1 MTGTLPLKRG
11 GCRYLRNG
19 RGLWET
25 QPGPAN
31 AAWNGMLTGQGIGV
45 ADMAVQSDVSDAVGA
60 AGPYDRAKALSAFK
74 LGDVTFYWIT
84 RLAAISVLL
93 ILGGIILSLIV
104 GAWPAMREYGFAFLW
119 TQRWAPQADP
129 PVLGALGPIYGTL
142 VTSFIAMLIAI
153 PVGLGVAIF
162 LTELCPQ
169 WLRRPIGIAIEL
181 LAGIPSIIYGMWG
194 FFVLGPFLA
203 YTFQPFMISICANI
217 PVLNAIFAGPP
228 SYLSL
233 FNASLILAIMVLPFI
248 TAISVDVF
256 KTVPPVLKEAAY
268 GVGCTTWEV
277 VRNVVIPYTRVGV
290 IGGIMLAL
298 GRALGETMAV
308 TFIIG
313 NSFRITG
320 SIFSP
325 GTTISAAI
333 ASEFAESDGL
343 HQSGL
348 ILCGLLLFVLT
359 FFVLA
364 AARLMLMRLEQKA
377 GK

>member
-1 MTGTLPLKRG
+1 
-11 GCRYLRNG
+11 
-19 RGLWET
+19 
-25 QPGPAN
+25 
-31 AAWNGMLTGQGIGV
+31 
-45 ADMAVQSDVSDAVGA
+45 MAVETDASDMLEA
-60 AGPYDRAKALSAFK
+60 AGPYDRARALSAFK

-84 RLAAISVLL
+84 RLSAISVLL
-93 ILGGIILSLIV
+93 ILGGIIVSLII
-104 GAWPAMREYGFAFLW
+104 GALPAIKAFGFAFLW
-119 TQRWAPQADP
+119 TQRWAPEADP

-153 PVGLGVAIF
+153 PVGLGIAIF

-203 YTFQPFMISICANI
+203 YTFQPFMIDTFGSV
-217 PVLNAIFAGPP
+217 PVLGVIFGGPP

-233 FNASLILAIMVLPFI
+233 FNAALILGIMVLPFI

-313 NSFRITG
+313 NSFRISS
-320 SIFSP
+320 SIFAP

-348 ILCGLLLFVLT
+348 ILLGLLLFVLT

-364 AARLMLMRLEQKA
+364 AARLMLLRLEQKA

>member
-1 MTGTLPLKRG
+1 MA
-11 GCRYLRNG
+11 
-19 RGLWET
+19 E
-25 QPGPAN
+25 
-31 AAWNGMLTGQGIGV
+31 
-45 ADMAVQSDVSDAVGA
+45 MAVESNVIDA
-60 AGPYDRAKALSAFK
+60 AGPYDRAKALNAFK

-84 RLAAISVLL
+84 RLSAISVLL
-93 ILGGIILSLIV
+93 ILGGIIISLIV
-104 GAWPAMREYGFAFLW
+104 GAFPAIKEYGLSFLW
-119 TQRWAPQADP
+119 TQRWAPSADP
-129 PVLGALGPIYGTL
+129 PVLGALGPMYGTL

-153 PVGLGVAIF
+153 PVGLGIAIF

-169 WLRRPIGIAIEL
+169 WLRRPIGMAIEL

-203 YTFQPFMISICANI
+203 NTFQPFMIKIFDGV
-217 PVLNAIFAGPP
+217 PVLGAIFAGPP

-233 FNASLILAIMVLPFI
+233 FNAALILAIMVLPFI
-248 TAISVDVF
+248 TSISVDVF

-277 VRNVVIPYTRVGV
+277 VRSVVIPYTRVGI
-290 IGGIMLAL
+290 IGGVMLAL

-313 NSFRITG
+313 NSFRISS
-320 SIFSP
+320 SIFAP

-348 ILCGLLLFVLT
+348 ILLGLLLFVLT

-364 AARLMLMRLEQKA
+364 AARLMLMRLETKA

>member
-1 MTGTLPLKRG
+1 
-11 GCRYLRNG
+11 
-19 RGLWET
+19 
-25 QPGPAN
+25 
-31 AAWNGMLTGQGIGV
+31 
-45 ADMAVQSDVSDAVGA
+45 MAVQSNDVMEA
-60 AGPYDRAKALSAFK
+60 AGPYERGKALSAFK

-84 RLAAISVLL
+84 RACAISVLL
-93 ILGGIILSLIV
+93 ILGGIILSLIA
-104 GAWPAMREYGFAFLW
+104 GAWPALREFGLAFLF
-119 TQRWAPQADP
+119 TTRWAPSLDR

-142 VTSFIAMLIAI
+142 VTSIIAMMIAI
-153 PVGLGVAIF
+153 PVGLGIAIF
-162 LTELCPQ
+162 LPDLCPQ
-169 WLRRPIGIAIEL
+169 WARRPIGIAVEL
-181 LAGIPSIIYGMWG
+181 LAGIPSIIYGMSG

-203 YTFQPFMISICANI
+203 DTFQPLMISLFDGV
-217 PVLNAIFAGPP
+217 PVLGTIFAGPP

-233 FNASLILAIMVLPFI
+233 FNAALILAIMVLPFI

-268 GVGCTTWEV
+268 GVGCTNWEV

-313 NSFRITG
+313 NSFKIQS
-320 SIFSP
+320 SIFAP

-348 ILCGLLLFVLT
+348 ILLGLLLFILT

-364 AARLMLMRLEQKA
+364 AARLMLMRLEKKA
-377 GK
+377 GN

>member
-1 MTGTLPLKRG
+1 M
-11 GCRYLRNG
+11 
-19 RGLWET
+19 
-25 QPGPAN
+25 
-31 AAWNGMLTGQGIGV
+31 
-45 ADMAVQSDVSDAVGA
+45 DV
-60 AGPYDRAKALSAFK
+60 AGPYDRARALSAFK
-74 LGDVTFYWIT
+74 LGDTTFYWIT
-84 RLAAISVLL
+84 RLSAISVLL
-93 ILGGIILSLIV
+93 ILGGIIVSLIV
-104 GAWPAMREYGFAFLW
+104 GAWPAMQEYGFAFLW
-119 TQRWAPQADP
+119 TQRWAPAADP
-129 PVLGALGPIYGTL
+129 PVLGAVGPIYGTL
-142 VTSFIAMLIAI
+142 LTSAIAMAIAI
-153 PVGLGVAIF
+153 PVGLGIAIF

-203 YTFQPFMISICANI
+203 DTLQPFMIRTFDGL
-217 PVLNAIFAGPP
+217 PVLGTVFAGPP

-233 FNASLILAIMVLPFI
+233 FNASLVLAIMVLPFI

-277 VRNVVIPYTRVGV
+277 VSNVVIPYTRVGV
-290 IGGIMLAL
+290 IGGVMLAL

-313 NSFRITG
+313 NSFRVSG
-320 SIFSP
+320 SIFAP

-348 ILCGLLLFVLT
+348 ILLGLLLFVLT

-364 AARLMLMRLEQKA
+364 AARLMLLRLEKKA

>member
-1 MTGTLPLKRG
+1 
-11 GCRYLRNG
+11 
-19 RGLWET
+19 
-25 QPGPAN
+25 
-31 AAWNGMLTGQGIGV
+31 
-45 ADMAVQSDVSDAVGA
+45 MAVQSEASDVVNV
-60 AGPYDRAKALSAFK
+60 AGPHDRAMALNAFK
-74 LGDVTFYWIT
+74 AADVTFYWIT
-84 RLAAISVLL
+84 RVCAISVLV
-93 ILGGIILSLIV
+93 ILGGIILSLIA
-104 GAWPAMREYGFAFLW
+104 GAWPAMKEYGFAFLW
-119 TQRWAPQADP
+119 TQRWAPSADP
-129 PVLGALGPIYGTL
+129 PVLGAVGPMYGTL
-142 VTSFIAMLIAI
+142 ITSFIAMLIAI
-153 PVGLGVAIF
+153 PVGLGIAIF

-203 YTFQPFMISICANI
+203 YTFQPFMINLFSGV
-217 PVLNAIFAGPP
+217 PVLNSIFAGPP

-248 TAISVDVF
+248 TSISVDVF

-290 IGGIMLAL
+290 IGG
-298 GRALGETMAV
+298 
-308 TFIIG
+308 
-313 NSFRITG
+313 NSFRISS
-320 SIFSP
+320 SIFAP

-348 ILCGLLLFVLT
+348 ILLGLLLFVLT
-359 FFVLA
+359 FFVLS
-364 AARLMLMRLEQKA
+364 AARLMLMRLEKKA
-377 GK
+377 GN

>member
-1 MTGTLPLKRG
+1 
-11 GCRYLRNG
+11 
-19 RGLWET
+19 
-25 QPGPAN
+25 
-31 AAWNGMLTGQGIGV
+31 
-45 ADMAVQSDVSDAVGA
+45 MAVESEVGDIAAA
-60 AGPYDRAKALSAFK
+60 AGPYDRARALSAFK

-84 RLAAISVLL
+84 RLSAISVLL
-93 ILGGIILSLIV
+93 ILGGIIISLVI
-104 GAWPAMREYGFAFLW
+104 GAWPAMKEYGFQFLF
-119 TQRWAPQADP
+119 TKRWAPSADP

-153 PVGLGVAIF
+153 PVGLGIAIF

-169 WLRRPIGIAIEL
+169 WLRRPIGLAIEL

-203 YTFQPFMISICANI
+203 TTFQPFMINLCANI
-217 PVLNAIFAGPP
+217 PVLQDIFAGPP

-248 TAISVDVF
+248 TSISVDVF

-277 VRNVVIPYTRVGV
+277 VRSVVIPYTRVGV
-290 IGGIMLAL
+290 IGGVMLAL

-313 NSFRITG
+313 NSFRISS
-320 SIFSP
+320 SIFAP

-333 ASEFAESDGL
+333 ASEFQESDGL
-343 HQSGL
+343 HQSSL
-348 ILCGLLLFVLT
+348 ILLGLLLFVLT

-364 AARLMLMRLEQKA
+364 SARLMLARLDAKA

>member
-1 MTGTLPLKRG
+1 M
-11 GCRYLRNG
+11 
-19 RGLWET
+19 
-25 QPGPAN
+25 
-31 AAWNGMLTGQGIGV
+31 
-45 ADMAVQSDVSDAVGA
+45 ADMAIQSEAMEA
-60 AGPYDRAKALSAFK
+60 AGTYDRAKALSAFK
-74 LGDVTFYWIT
+74 LGDTTFYWIT
-84 RLAAISVLL
+84 RACAISVLL

-104 GAWPAMREYGFAFLW
+104 GALPAMKQYGIAFLW
-119 TQRWAPQADP
+119 SQRWAPSADP

-142 VTSFIAMLIAI
+142 VTSFIAMLIAL
-153 PVGLGVAIF
+153 PVGIMIAFF

-169 WLRRPIGIAIEL
+169 VLRRPIGIAIEL

-203 YTFQPFMISICANI
+203 YTFQPFMIRLFDGV
-217 PVLNAIFAGPP
+217 PVLGAVFAGPP

-233 FNASLILAIMVLPFI
+233 FNAALILAIMVLPFI
-248 TAISVDVF
+248 TAISVDDF
-256 KTVPPVLKEAAY
+256 RTVPPVLKEAAY
-268 GVGCTTWEV
+268 GIGCTTWEV

-313 NSFRITG
+313 NSFRISS
-320 SIFSP
+320 SIFAP

-348 ILCGLLLFVLT
+348 ILLGLLLFVLT
-359 FFVLA
+359 FMVLS
-364 AARLMLMRLEQKA
+364 AARLMLLRLEKKA

>member
-1 MTGTLPLKRG
+1 M
-11 GCRYLRNG
+11 
-19 RGLWET
+19 E
-25 QPGPAN
+25 A
-31 AAWNGMLTGQGIGV
+31 
-45 ADMAVQSDVSDAVGA
+45 A

-74 LGDVTFYWIT
+74 LGDKAFYWTT
-84 RLAAISVLL
+84 RACAISVLL
-93 ILGGIILSLIV
+93 ILGGIIISLIA
-104 GAWPAMREYGFAFLW
+104 GAWPAMRAFGL
-119 TQRWAPQADP
+119 TFLTTARWAPANDP
-129 PVLGALGPIYGTL
+129 PILGALGPIYGTL
-142 VTSFIAMLIAI
+142 VTSVIAMVIAI
-153 PVGLGVAIF
+153 PVGLGIAIF
-162 LTELCPQ
+162 LTELCPM
-169 WLRRPIGIAIEL
+169 WLRRPIGLAIEL

-203 YTFQPFMISICANI
+203 YHFQPALIALFAGV
-217 PVLNAIFAGPP
+217 PVLGDIFAGPP

-277 VRNVVIPYTRVGV
+277 VRSVVIPYTRVGV
-290 IGGIMLAL
+290 IGGVMLAL

-313 NSFRITG
+313 NSFRISG
-320 SIFSP
+320 SIFAP

-348 ILCGLLLFVLT
+348 ILLGLLLFILT
-359 FFVLA
+359 FLVLA
-364 AARLMLMRLEQKA
+364 AARLLLLRLELKA